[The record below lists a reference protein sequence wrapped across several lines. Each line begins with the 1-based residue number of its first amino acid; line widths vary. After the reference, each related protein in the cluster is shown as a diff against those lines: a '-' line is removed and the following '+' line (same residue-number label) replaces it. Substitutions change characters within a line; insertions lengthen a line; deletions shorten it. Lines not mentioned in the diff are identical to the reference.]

1 MCGVNC
7 YTTYVTQHPTPTAPS
22 PSTLKTPP
30 PSLPG
35 ASIQSM
41 FFYGREERAVPG
53 VTTSAIEQ
61 AELAPTPGGG
71 GI

>member
-41 FFYGREERAVPG
+41 FYGREERAVPG